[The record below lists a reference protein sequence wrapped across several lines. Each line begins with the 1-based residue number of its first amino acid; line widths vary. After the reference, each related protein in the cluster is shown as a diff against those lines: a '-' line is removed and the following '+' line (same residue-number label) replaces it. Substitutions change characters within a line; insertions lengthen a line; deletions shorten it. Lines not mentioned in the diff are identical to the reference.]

1 MKIWKEPFGMTRKG
15 EAVERWWLEN
25 KNGTKA
31 AVLTYGATLQSL
43 IFADTD
49 VALGFD
55 DMAGYEAQDAYV
67 GAVIG
72 RFANRIGA
80 GRFTLNGKTYDLFIN
95 NGPNHLHGGKE
106 GFDKKVWRAE
116 EQADG
121 LHLFYASP
129 DGEENYP
136 GTMEVEVCYYLDEED
151 ALHISYKAKADQD
164 TVVNLTNHAYFNLSG
179 HGAGNL
185 DDHKVRIFAGHFT
198 ENDENCLPTG
208 EILSVAGT
216 PMDFREMQ
224 SVTARIAEDDV
235 QLVRGNGYDHNW
247 IIDGSGFR
255 KCAEAVS
262 ETTGINM
269 ETWTDQPGMQF
280 YTANYLTPEKK
291 GKDGADY
298 HPRGAFCF
306 ETQGFPNATAFEHFP
321 TPVLHVNEVYERKT
335 IFRFNIMR

>member
-1 MKIWKEPFGMTRKG
+1 MKIWKEPFGTTKKG

-49 VALGFD
+49 IALGFD
-55 DMAGYEAQDAYV
+55 TMEGYEAQDAYV

-80 GRFTLNGKTYDLFIN
+80 GRFTLNGKTYDLYIN

-106 GFDKKVWRAE
+106 GFDKKIWRAE
-116 EQADG
+116 EQEDG
-121 LHLFYASP
+121 LHLFYISP

-136 GTMEVEVCYYLDEED
+136 GTLEVEVCYYLDEED
-151 ALHISYKAKADQD
+151 ALHISYLAKADQD

-185 DDHKVRIFAGHFT
+185 DDQKVCIYADHFT

-208 EILSVAGT
+208 KILSVVGT

-224 SVTARIAEDDV
+224 PVTERITEDDV

-247 IIDGSGFR
+247 IINGDGMR

-262 ETTGINM
+262 ETTGIYM

-335 IFRFNIMR
+335 IFRFRII